1 MVRSLYPGNKK
12 RERFEVLPAYDIQG
26 YFPVCYIQLYNIIIM
41 ILLVSSGREFRAVFL
56 STAEPTTPEGKTK
69 NPTKSPCS
77 QYVFNTAI
85 TRSKSLVV
93 CAGNPFLLMKMEQHM
108 DNECLFWKDY
118 VRRCI
123 ESKTLYVPNSSSM
136 PPERLE
142 ACLQKLQ
149 HAVFSTASSTNL
161 EHVQQGTDTILSA
174 YSKVFDQIP
183 QCKKCTIQLKAIG
196 SNSLW
201 EITHEAEGNE
211 QVPSASRSAS
221 PSSSAYKCEL
231 VIKSPRVAEA
241 YPIDPSQ
248 SVVTINGL
256 KNRHGA
262 FDGDIVWVEVAKSI
276 DKGKCI
282 GKVVGID
289 QQCHQLKYV
298 CKVDR
303 HSAIHFNP
311 IDKKSPRL
319 VNLPKLSR
327 GLIQNYKKEQI
338 DSVMDKQAQQD
349 YIVVFDEQSLPAGE
363 NLQLPKIK
371 ELIAA
376 DSAEHLLFIVKV
388 LGWLPK
394 YRLPLG
400 AVVDACP
407 RGTSYFHAE
416 RLLRVA
422 HNISVTDPD
431 VPSEDDMEV
440 PVNVEQ
446 DDTEFY
452 QSAITIDPSDAKCLD
467 DALSLTHID
476 ESTYKV
482 AVLIVNIAKFLK
494 ANSHISKEAEKRGTS
509 VYGSREQSLMHMLP
523 PSISSKLSLSFG
535 DTRSVVC
542 VSARVVW
549 ENGSI
554 SSVSDVDVFE
564 AKMCSKARLTY
575 KQAQEILEN
584 NLTPEVQN
592 VVKHFNSYSSQLNL
606 NKTLLKLYEIAMHL
620 RIKRI
625 NDAAYS
631 YEISEAGEEKN
642 WQAHLLVEELMI
654 WANKSVAS
662 FVYQHLPEN
671 TLLRQQV
678 APPHDTVAAFKGS
691 FSSIG
696 GYSLAMKHLNFRS
709 PVEPLLVL
717 KSTAKNIM
725 DAISSDNTQQL
736 LWLLTCDNLYPQ
748 LAAAKIQKALMGRR
762 AEYVCTTKHEASA
775 SEIEA
780 GLSHYPP
787 YWHDTLRL
795 SHYTHFTS
803 PLRRYA
809 DVVVH
814 RLLHTIFNGS
824 SPDYS
829 KEELSKLCQHLNL
842 RSRAA
847 REFQSMMDKL
857 EQAIEFGDSCGE
869 TQAIIIKG
877 EKGTYGMCFTD
888 ISFKPLHSKDMKIHQ
903 SSLTSSRDADYSD
916 ILRWQVKIVSVKSQ
930 EFLLTHPQ
938 LCQFSV
944 KQEKTC
950 EDSVLVKVL
959 HKNEE
964 LSKQKA
970 QGVLSDALVVSQ
982 FTAPIVTEVVSIPPE
997 ACQQIHDF
1005 IKNPIKANMLTV
1017 SKYYE
1022 PMPCSTATNTPEGI
1036 ASKIAQSPVV
1046 ICDVQKSF
1054 KTGSV
1059 VKVWLGRSIRQP
1071 IMTPCLQLVE
1081 VAPEI
1086 SICVEHNQHPAECF
1100 SDTNLCQAT
1109 RAKYQ
1114 SIEHYINL
1122 WEKVL
1127 LAEAAHGSVNSSE
1140 LVLVRDVLLQW
1151 PKLVIPTNCTDNI
1164 HYIPNGDVTMEV
1176 PSQNMME
1183 YIDIEEGDLVCAR
1196 YKLPTLRSV
1205 YHMVINRIE
1214 LDESKTDDK
1223 EKLVRIYMKPIGTEA
1238 CHVSKK
1244 MHKVL
1249 QQNPACE
1256 IQVINLQPSFR

>member
-1 MVRSLYPGNKK
+1 M
-12 RERFEVLPAYDIQG
+12 
-26 YFPVCYIQLYNIIIM
+26 
-41 ILLVSSGREFRAVFL
+41 
-56 STAEPTTPEGKTK
+56 
-69 NPTKSPCS
+69 
-77 QYVFNTAI
+77 
-85 TRSKSLVV
+85 
-93 CAGNPFLLMKMEQHM
+93 
-108 DNECLFWKDY
+108 
-118 VRRCI
+118 
-123 ESKTLYVPNSSSM
+123 
-136 PPERLE
+136 
-142 ACLQKLQ
+142 
-149 HAVFSTASSTNL
+149 
-161 EHVQQGTDTILSA
+161 
-174 YSKVFDQIP
+174 
-183 QCKKCTIQLKAIG
+183 
-196 SNSLW
+196 
-201 EITHEAEGNE
+201 
-211 QVPSASRSAS
+211 
-221 PSSSAYKCEL
+221 
-231 VIKSPRVAEA
+231 
-241 YPIDPSQ
+241 
-248 SVVTINGL
+248 

-262 FDGDIVWVEVAKSI
+262 FDGDIVWVEVAKSMEE
-276 DKGKCI
+276 GKCI

-338 DSVMDKQAQQD
+338 DSVMDAQQD
-349 YIVVFDEQSLPAGE
+349 YIVVFDEQSLPTEE
-363 NLQLPKIK
+363 NPQLPKIK
-371 ELIAA
+371 ELISA
-376 DSAEHLLFIVKV
+376 DNAEHLLFVVKV
-388 LGWLPK
+388 LGWLPQ

-407 RGTSYFHAE
+407 QGTTYFHAE

-431 VPSEDDMEV
+431 VASEDDMQV
-440 PVNVEQ
+440 PVDNEQ
-446 DDTEFY
+446 DDVEFY
-452 QSAITIDPSDAKCLD
+452 GGAITIDPSNAKCLD
-467 DALSLTHID
+467 DALSLKCIN
-476 ESTYKV
+476 ERTYKV

-523 PSISSKLSLSFG
+523 PCISSKLSLSFG

-542 VSARVVW
+542 VSAEVAW

-554 SSVSDVDVFE
+554 SSVSDVKVFQ
-564 AKMCSKARLTY
+564 AKMRSKARLTY

-584 NLTPEVQN
+584 KITPKLHDVEQ
-592 VVKHFNSYSSQLNL
+592 FQSCDQELNL
-606 NKTLLKLYEIAMHL
+606 NKTLLTLYEIAMHL

-654 WANKSVAS
+654 WANESVAK

-671 TLLRQQV
+671 ALLRQQV

-696 GYSLAMKHLNFRS
+696 GYSLAMKHLDFRS

-736 LWLLTCDNLYPQ
+736 FWLLTCDNLYPQ

-762 AEYVCTTKHEASA
+762 AEYVCTTEHESIPISA
-775 SEIEA
+775 NENKARMSC
-780 GLSHYPP
+780 YPP
-787 YWHDTLRL
+787 YWHDTLHL

-814 RLLHTIFNGS
+814 RLLQAIFTDSN
-824 SPDYS
+824 PDYS

-842 RSRAA
+842 RSRDS
-847 REFQSMMDKL
+847 REFQSKMDKL
-857 EQAIEFGDSCGE
+857 ERAIEFGDSCAE
-869 TQAIIIKG
+869 TQAVVIKG
-877 EKGTYGMCFTD
+877 EKSTYGMCFTD

-903 SSLTSSRDADYSD
+903 SSLNCSGDADYPD
-916 ILRWQVKIVSVKSQ
+916 ILRWKVKIVSMKSQ

-938 LCQFSV
+938 LCQFTD
-944 KQEKTC
+944 KHEKTH

-964 LSKQKA
+964 LSKQKSE
-970 QGVLSDALVVSQ
+970 GVLSDALVVSQ
-982 FTAPIVTEVVSIPPE
+982 FTAQIVTEVIAIPPE
-997 ACQQIHDF
+997 ACQKIHDF

-1022 PMPCSTATNTPEGI
+1022 PMPCFSTKTPKGI

-1046 ICDVQKSF
+1046 ISDIQKSF

-1100 SDTNLCQAT
+1100 SDTSLCRAT

-1114 SIEHYINL
+1114 SMENYVNL

-1127 LAEAAHGSVNSSE
+1127 LAEAAHGSVSNSE
-1140 LVLVRDVLLQW
+1140 LVLVRGVVLQW

-1164 HYIPNGDVTMEV
+1164 HYIPNGDIMMEI
-1176 PSQNMME
+1176 SSESHSMME

-1205 YHMVINRIE
+1205 YHMVINGIE
-1214 LDESKTDDK
+1214 TDEIKDNKTDDK
-1223 EKLVRIYMKPIGTEA
+1223 EKLVRIYMKPISTEA
-1238 CHVSKK
+1238 CRVSKK

-1249 QQNPACE
+1249 QQNPVCE
-1256 IQVINLQPSFR
+1256 IQLITLQPSFR

>member
-1 MVRSLYPGNKK
+1 
-12 RERFEVLPAYDIQG
+12 
-26 YFPVCYIQLYNIIIM
+26 
-41 ILLVSSGREFRAVFL
+41 
-56 STAEPTTPEGKTK
+56 
-69 NPTKSPCS
+69 
-77 QYVFNTAI
+77 
-85 TRSKSLVV
+85 
-93 CAGNPFLLMKMEQHM
+93 M
-108 DNECLFWKDY
+108 DNECLCWSDY
-118 VRRCI
+118 IRRCI
-123 ESKTLYVPNSSSM
+123 ETKTLYVPNSSSM
-136 PPERLE
+136 PPEQLE
-142 ACLQKLQ
+142 EHLQRLQ
-149 HAVFSTASSTNL
+149 HAVFSKANTTDLDQS
-161 EHVQQGTDTILSA
+161 QQGNDSILSA
-174 YSKVFDQIP
+174 YSKAFNQIP
-183 QCKKCTIQLKAIG
+183 QCKRCTIQLKAIG

-201 EITHEAEGNE
+201 EISEGNE

-231 VIKSPRVAEA
+231 VIKSARVAEG
-241 YPIDPSQ
+241 YPIDPSR

-262 FDGDIVWVEVAKSI
+262 FDGDIVWVEVAKCT
-276 DKGKCI
+276 DQGKYI
-282 GKVVGID
+282 GKVVSIH

-327 GLIQNYKKEQI
+327 DLIQNYKKEQF

-349 YIVVFDEQSLPAGE
+349 YIVVFDERSLPTGE

-422 HNISVTDPD
+422 HNILLTDPD
-431 VPSEDDMEV
+431 VSSEDDMEV
-440 PVNVEQ
+440 SVDIEQ

-452 QSAITIDPSDAKCLD
+452 QNAITIDPFDAKCLD
-467 DALSLTHID
+467 DALSLTYVD

-509 VYGSREQSLMHMLP
+509 VYGSREHSHMHMLP

-542 VSARVVW
+542 VSARVAW

-554 SSVSDVDVFE
+554 SSVSDVEVFE

-584 NLTPEVQN
+584 SLTPEVQDI
-592 VVKHFNSYSSQLNL
+592 VKHFNSCSSQLNL

-631 YEISEAGEEKN
+631 YEISEAGEERN

-654 WANKSVAS
+654 WANESIAK
-662 FVYQHLPEN
+662 FILKFLPEN
-671 TLLRQQV
+671 TLLRRQI
-678 APPHDTVAAFKGS
+678 APPHNTVAAFQGS
-691 FSSIG
+691 FHSIG
-696 GYSLAMKHLNFRS
+696 GYSLAMKHLSFRS

-717 KSTAKNIM
+717 KSTAKDIK
-725 DAISSDNTQQL
+725 DAIYSNNIPKL

-748 LAAAKIQKALMGRR
+748 LSAAKKRRALMRRR
-762 AEYVCTTKHEASA
+762 AEYVCT
-775 SEIEA
+775 SEHKPAPVLAKI
-780 GLSHYPP
+780 GMSHYPP

-814 RLLHTIFNGS
+814 RLLHAILNGS

-829 KEELSKLCQHLNL
+829 KEELSKLCQNLNL
-842 RSRAA
+842 RTRAA
-847 REFQSMMDKL
+847 KEYQFAINRVER
-857 EQAIEFGDSCGE
+857 AIEFGESCDE
-869 TQAIIIKG
+869 AQAVIIKG
-877 EKGTYGMCFTD
+877 ERNTYDMCFTD
-888 ISFKPLHSKDMKIHQ
+888 LSYKQLQSGDMIIHL
-903 SSLTSSRDADYSD
+903 SSLNCLYNDNPDV
-916 ILRWQVKIVSVKSQ
+916 LRWRIKIASMKSP
-930 EFLLTHPQ
+930 EFLLNHPISR
-938 LCQFSV
+938 FSEEEAEV
-944 KQEKTC
+944 G
-950 EDSVLVKVL
+950 EDGVLVKVV
-959 HKNEE
+959 HKNEKCPRPQQQD
-964 LSKQKA
+964 SA
-970 QGVLSDALVVSQ
+970 GMLSDALVVSQ
-982 FTAPIVTEVVSIPPE
+982 FAASIFPILLPIPPE
-997 ACQQIHDF
+997 ACQKIHDF
-1005 IKNPIKANMLTV
+1005 IKNPIRGNLLAV

-1022 PMPCSTATNTPEGI
+1022 TISHCTSIKTPQEI
-1036 ASKIAQSPVV
+1036 SSKFAQSPII
-1046 ICDVQKSF
+1046 ICEIQKPF
-1054 KTGSV
+1054 RTGSI
-1059 VKVWLGRSIRQP
+1059 VKVWLGRSVRQP

-1100 SDTNLCQAT
+1100 SDTSFCRVT
-1109 RAKYQ
+1109 RARYH
-1114 SIEHYINL
+1114 SIEHYVNL

-1140 LVLVRDVLLQW
+1140 FILVKDVVLQW
-1151 PKLVIPTNCTDNI
+1151 PRLVIPTNCTDDL

-1176 PSQNMME
+1176 PFESQNMME

-1196 YKLPTLRSV
+1196 YKLPTLKSV
-1205 YHMVINRIE
+1205 YHMVINNIE
-1214 LDESKTDDK
+1214 KDGSKTDGK
-1223 EKLVRIYMKPIGTEA
+1223 EKIVRIYMKPISIKA

-1244 MHKVL
+1244 MHKDL

-1256 IQVINLQPSFR
+1256 IQLINLQPSFR

>member
-1 MVRSLYPGNKK
+1 MLFKVAFLY
-12 RERFEVLPAYDIQG
+12 FTMQIYSTSYDYILF
-26 YFPVCYIQLYNIIIM
+26 FP
-41 ILLVSSGREFRAVFL
+41 GREFRAVFL
-56 STAEPTTPEGKTK
+56 STAEPTTPDGKAK

-77 QYVFNTAI
+77 QFVFNTVI

-93 CAGNPFLLMKMEQHM
+93 CAGNPFLLMKMEQTM
-108 DNECLFWKDY
+108 DNECLFWRDY
-118 VRRCI
+118 IRRCM

-136 PPERLE
+136 LPEDLE
-142 ACLQKLQ
+142 AHLQKLQ
-149 HAVFSTASSTNL
+149 HAVFSPASTNDL
-161 EHVQQGTDTILSA
+161 DQSQQGSDSILTA
-174 YSKVFDQIP
+174 YSKAFDQIS
-183 QCKKCTIQLKAIG
+183 QCKKCTIELKAIG
-196 SNSLW
+196 SNSMW
-201 EITHEAEGNE
+201 EISEGSE
-211 QVPSASRSAS
+211 QVPSISRSAS
-221 PSSSAYKCEL
+221 PSSNAYKCEL
-231 VIKSPRVAEA
+231 VIKSPRAAEA

-256 KNRHGA
+256 KNRPGA
-262 FDGDIVWVEVAKSI
+262 FDGDIVWVEVAKSTEE
-276 DKGKCI
+276 GKCI

-303 HSAIHFNP
+303 HSTIHFNP
-311 IDKKSPRL
+311 IDKKSPRI

-338 DSVMDKQAQQD
+338 DSVMDKDAQQD
-349 YIVVFDEQSLPAGE
+349 YIVVFDEQSLPSEE
-363 NLQLPKIK
+363 NPQLPKIK
-371 ELIAA
+371 ELISA
-376 DSAEHLLFIVKV
+376 DNAEHLLFVVKV
-388 LGWLPK
+388 LGWLPQ

-407 RGTSYFHAE
+407 RGTTYFHAE

-422 HNISVTDPD
+422 HNILVTDPG
-431 VPSEDDMEV
+431 VSSEDDMQA
-440 PVNVEQ
+440 PVDNEE

-452 QSAITIDPSDAKCLD
+452 GSAITIDPSDAKCLD
-467 DALSLTHID
+467 DALSLTCIN
-476 ESTYKV
+476 ERTYKV

-494 ANSHISKEAEKRGTS
+494 ANSYISKEAEKRGTS

-542 VSARVVW
+542 VSAKVVW

-554 SSVSDVDVFE
+554 SSMSDVKVFQ

-584 NLTPEVQN
+584 KITQKLQD
-592 VVKHFNSYSSQLNL
+592 VVEQFQSCDQELNL
-606 NKTLLKLYEIAMHL
+606 NKTLLKLFQIAMHL

-654 WANKSVAS
+654 WANESVAK

-696 GYSLAMKHLNFRS
+696 GYSLAMKHLDFRS

-725 DAISSDNTQQL
+725 DAVSSHNTQQL
-736 LWLLTCDNLYPQ
+736 IWLLTCDNLYPQ
-748 LAAAKIQKALMGRR
+748 LAAAKIQKALMGHR
-762 AEYVCTTKHEASA
+762 AEYVCTTEHESVPISA
-775 SEIEA
+775 NEKEA
-780 GLSHYPP
+780 RMCHYPP

-814 RLLHTIFNGS
+814 RLLQAIFRGS
-824 SPDYS
+824 NPDYS

-842 RSRAA
+842 RSRDS
-847 REFQSMMDKL
+847 REFQSKMDKL
-857 EQAIEFGDSCGE
+857 ERAIEFGESCAE
-869 TQAIIIKG
+869 TQAVIIKG
-877 EKGTYGMCFTD
+877 EKSTYGMCFTD

-903 SSLTSSRDADYSD
+903 SSLNCLGDAGPD
-916 ILRWQVKIVSVKSQ
+916 ILRWKVKIVSTKSQ

-938 LCQFSV
+938 LSQFSEQ
-944 KQEKTC
+944 QEKTH

-964 LSKQKA
+964 LSKQKS
-970 QGVLSDALVVSQ
+970 QGLLSDALVVSQ
-982 FTAPIVTEVVSIPPE
+982 FTAPIVTEVMSIPPE
-997 ACQQIHDF
+997 ACQKIHDF

-1022 PMPCSTATNTPEGI
+1022 PMPCSTTTKTPKGI

-1046 ICDVQKSF
+1046 ICDIQKSF

-1059 VKVWLGRSIRQP
+1059 VHVWLGRSIRQP
-1071 IMTPCLQLVE
+1071 IMAPCLQLVE

-1086 SICVEHNQHPAECF
+1086 SICVEHNEHPAECF
-1100 SDTNLCQAT
+1100 SDTSLCKAT

-1114 SIEHYINL
+1114 SMEHYVNL

-1127 LAEAAHGSVNSSE
+1127 LAEAAHGSVNNSE
-1140 LVLVRDVLLQW
+1140 LVLVRDVVLRW

-1164 HYIPNGDVTMEV
+1164 HYIPNGDIMMEI
-1176 PSQNMME
+1176 PSESQNMME

-1205 YHMVINRIE
+1205 YHMVINDIE
-1214 LDESKTDDK
+1214 TDEIEDNKTDDK
-1223 EKLVRIYMKPIGTEA
+1223 KKLVRIYMKPISTEA
-1238 CHVSKK
+1238 CRVSKK
-1244 MHKVL
+1244 MQKVL

-1256 IQVINLQPSFR
+1256 IQLITLQPSFQ

>member
-1 MVRSLYPGNKK
+1 
-12 RERFEVLPAYDIQG
+12 
-26 YFPVCYIQLYNIIIM
+26 
-41 ILLVSSGREFRAVFL
+41 
-56 STAEPTTPEGKTK
+56 
-69 NPTKSPCS
+69 
-77 QYVFNTAI
+77 
-85 TRSKSLVV
+85 
-93 CAGNPFLLMKMEQHM
+93 M
-108 DNECLFWKDY
+108 DNECLCWSDY
-118 VRRCI
+118 IRRCI

-136 PPERLE
+136 PPEELE
-142 ACLQKLQ
+142 EHLQRLQ
-149 HAVFSTASSTNL
+149 HAVFSKASTTDLDQS
-161 EHVQQGTDTILSA
+161 QQGNDSILSA
-174 YSKVFDQIP
+174 YSKAFDQIL
-183 QCKKCTIQLKAIG
+183 QCKRCTIQLKAIG

-201 EITHEAEGNE
+201 EISEENE

-231 VIKSPRVAEA
+231 VIKSARVAEA

-262 FDGDIVWVEVAKSI
+262 FDGDIVWVEVAKCT
-276 DKGKCI
+276 DEGKYI
-282 GKVVGID
+282 GKVVSIH

-349 YIVVFDEQSLPAGE
+349 YIVVFDERSLPTGE

-422 HNISVTDPD
+422 HNILLTDPD
-431 VPSEDDMEV
+431 VSSEDDMEV
-440 PVNVEQ
+440 SVNIEQ

-452 QSAITIDPSDAKCLD
+452 QNAITIDPSDAKCFD
-467 DALSLTHID
+467 DALSLTYVD

-482 AVLIVNIAKFLK
+482 AVLIVNIAKFLR

-509 VYGSREQSLMHMLP
+509 VYGSREKSLMHMLP

-542 VSARVVW
+542 VSARVAW
-549 ENGSI
+549 ENSSI
-554 SSVSDVDVFE
+554 SSVSDIKVFE

-575 KQAQEILEN
+575 RQAQEILEN
-584 NLTPEVQN
+584 NLTPEVQV
-592 VVKHFNSYSSQLNL
+592 VVKHFNSCSSQLNL
-606 NKTLLKLYEIAMHL
+606 NKTLMKLYEIAMYL
-620 RIKRI
+620 RIRRI

-654 WANKSVAS
+654 WANESVAS
-662 FVYQHLPEN
+662 FVYQHFPEN
-671 TLLRQQV
+671 ALLRQQV

-696 GYSLAMKHLNFRS
+696 GYSLAMKHFDFRP

-717 KSTAKNIM
+717 KSTAKNIL
-725 DAISSDNTQQL
+725 DSISSNNTQKL

-748 LAAAKIQKALMGRR
+748 LAVAKIQKALMGRR
-762 AEYVCTTKHEASA
+762 AEYVCTTEHELVPVSA

-780 GLSHYPP
+780 RKSHYPP

-814 RLLHTIFNGS
+814 RLLHAIFNGS

-842 RSRAA
+842 RARAA
-847 REFQSMMDKL
+847 REFQSTMDKL
-857 EQAIEFGDSCGE
+857 ERAIEFGDSCAVI
-869 TQAIIIKG
+869 QAIVIKG
-877 EKGTYGMCFTD
+877 EKSTYDLCFTD
-888 ISFKPLHSKDMKIHQ
+888 ISFKPLHSKDMKIRH
-903 SSLTSSRDADYSD
+903 SSLTCSRDADYPD
-916 ILRWQVKIVSVKSQ
+916 ILRWQVKIVSMKSHN
-930 EFLLTHPQ
+930 FLLTHPQ
-938 LCQFSV
+938 LCQFSE
-944 KQEKTC
+944 KQEKTH
-950 EDSVLVKVL
+950 EDSVLIKVL

-964 LSKQKA
+964 SSKQES
-970 QGVLSDALVVSQ
+970 QGVLSDALVVSR
-982 FTAPIVTEVVSIPPE
+982 FTSPIVSEVVSIPPE
-997 ACQQIHDF
+997 ACKKIHDF
-1005 IKNPIKANMLTV
+1005 IKNPTKANMPTV

-1022 PMPCSTATNTPEGI
+1022 PVPCSTCTKTPKEI
-1036 ASKIAQSPVV
+1036 ASKIAPSPV
-1046 ICDVQKSF
+1046 IIYDIQKSF

-1071 IMTPCLQLVE
+1071 IMTPCLQMVE

-1100 SDTNLCQAT
+1100 SDTSLCHAT
-1109 RAKYQ
+1109 RAKYP
-1114 SIEHYINL
+1114 SKKHYVNL

-1127 LAEAAHGSVNSSE
+1127 LAEAAYGSVNGSE
-1140 LVLVRDVLLQW
+1140 LVMVRDVVLRW
-1151 PKLVIPTNCTDNI
+1151 PKLVVPTNCTDNI
-1164 HYIPNGDVTMEV
+1164 YYIPNEDVAMEI

-1183 YIDIEEGDLVCAR
+1183 YIDIEEGDLVCVR

-1205 YHMVINRIE
+1205 YHMVINSIE
-1214 LDESKTDDK
+1214 KDESKTNDE
-1223 EKLVRIYMKPIGTEA
+1223 EKIVRIYMKPISTQA
-1238 CHVSKK
+1238 CCVSKK

-1256 IQVINLQPSFR
+1256 IQLINLQPSFR